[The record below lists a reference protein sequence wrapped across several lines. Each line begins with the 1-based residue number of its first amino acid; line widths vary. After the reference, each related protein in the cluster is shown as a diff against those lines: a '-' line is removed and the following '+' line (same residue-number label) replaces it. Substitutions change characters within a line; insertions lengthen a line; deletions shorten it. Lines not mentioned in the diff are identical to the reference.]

1 LVWQIVSLWMLQ
13 IRLCTEEIMP
23 FTRKLFLLV
32 FACSCLLAAEN
43 PFVGT
48 WKENVN
54 KSTYFN
60 QPAAES
66 AVIRIESAGDKGVK
80 IIQEIVMSTGRKG
93 QTVEVSALDGCEDRP
108 TAPSGENSNVTRS
121 FRSISPDVWE
131 RILKA
136 PGDIRHGYWA
146 VSSDRKMLII
156 TGFGKSPNGQ
166 EYYFH
171 RVLERQ

>member
-1 LVWQIVSLWMLQ
+1 MDRRPVDAPDPAYNEQ
-13 IRLCTEEIMP
+13 TMP
-23 FTRKLFLLV
+23 FARKLFLLAI
-32 FACSCLLAAEN
+32 ACSCLSAAEN
-43 PFVGT
+43 PFVGA

-54 KSTYFN
+54 KSLYFN
-60 QPAAES
+60 QPASES

-80 IIQEIVMSTGRKG
+80 ITQEIVMSSGRKG
-93 QTVEVSALDGCEDRP
+93 QSVEETVLDGSDVRP
-108 TAPSGENSNVTRS
+108 SSPSGADSNVTRS
-121 FRSISPDVWE
+121 FRSISPNVWE

-146 VSSDRKMLII
+146 VSSDGKMLII
-156 TGFGKSPNGQ
+156 TGFGKSPKGQ

>member
-1 LVWQIVSLWMLQ
+1 MNSS
-13 IRLCTEEIMP
+13 
-23 FTRKLFLLV
+23 RKLFLLLS
-32 FACSCLLAAEN
+32 ACSCLSAAEN

-54 KSTYFN
+54 KSIYFN
-60 QPAAES
+60 QPASQS
-66 AVIRIESAGDKGVK
+66 AAIRIESASDKGVK
-80 IIQEIVMSTGRKG
+80 ITQEIVTSAGKKG
-93 QTVEVSALDGCEDRP
+93 QTVEETSLDGSDVRR
-108 TAPSGENSNVTRS
+108 PSGPSGGDSNVTRS
-121 FRSISPDVWE
+121 FRSISPNVWE

-146 VSSDRKMLII
+146 VSSDGKMLVI

-171 RVLERQ
+171 RVLERE